1 MPDRELGEARDVESS
16 SAGDHESNSER
27 EVLNATEEPQKNLTC
42 SGERSW
48 KFAVDLRL

>member
-1 MPDRELGEARDVESS
+1 MWSQVQQETMKVTQRG
-16 SAGDHESNSER
+16 
-27 EVLNATEEPQKNLTC
+27 VLNATEEPQKNLTC